1 MKQSKLSF
9 DATRWVL
16 YRRYHLFLYQSL
28 PLLYVKLLLY
38 KNQLSRSSECAAN
51 AVQILE
57 VLFQF
62 LIDEFVDYALEI
74 GLQVF
79 KLNSQ
84 MIYLQNKLLV

>member
-1 MKQSKLSF
+1 MSF
-9 DATRWVL
+9 VSSL
-16 YRRYHLFLYQSL
+16 PPLLYQSL
-28 PLLYVKLLLY
+28 PFLYVKLPLY

-79 KLNSQ
+79 KINSQ
-84 MIYLQNKLLV
+84 MIYLQNKLGDKRALDSVLGR